1 MKNRFK
7 MIALL
12 VLLAAT
18 LLSGCSGTSKSS
30 GEKKETAGSK
40 DEPVEITYA
49 FPYFGSIPKDL
60 KLVEDEINKIAT
72 KEINVKV
79 KLLPVSGG
87 NWSQQVTLM
96 ISGNEDLD
104 LMPTIGQF
112 TSMAAQKQLLDIT
125 DLLQEHGQ
133 GIESTLGDNFLKG
146 TTVDGKIYG
155 VTVGNGK
162 AAAPNIIMRK
172 DILDKYGLSIDNVK
186 TLDDIAKIYEVVSK
200 KEPEMA
206 MLIPQIAGNVT
217 LAPASILMQPKYD
230 NLGDGFGVLLGNDN
244 YNVVNIY
251 ETDEYKALLN
261 TVRDWNKKGYIM
273 KGAATS
279 NETAVNLLKAGKGF
293 SQFSSSEVGVDTQMS
308 RNAGQ
313 PFVAK
318 KLQDPLIT
326 SSALN
331 GITWVIPVTSKNPE
345 AAMKFLNLTYTNAD
359 LINLIDWGI
368 EGKHYVKKSDGTIG
382 YPEGVDANN
391 TGYGL
396 GQDWLFGNQLIAHV
410 WEGNDPNNYKIL
422 AENNKTAP
430 VSNALGFTFDSSK
443 VKTEIASVTNV
454 VNQYLP
460 GLDTG
465 SVDPDQHLPEFI
477 SKLKAAGIDKII
489 AEKQRQLD
497 EWVAKNKE

>member
-1 MKNRFK
+1 MKKRFK
-7 MIALL
+7 LIALL

-18 LLSGCSGTSKSS
+18 ILSGCSGASKSS
-30 GEKKETAGSK
+30 NGGKDTAASK
-40 DEPVEITYA
+40 NQPVEITYA
-49 FPYFGSIPKDL
+49 FPYFGTIPKDL
-60 KLVEDEINKIAT
+60 KQVEDEINKLSI

-79 KLLPVSGG
+79 KLKPVSGG
-87 NWSQQVTLM
+87 NWNQQVTLM
-96 ISGNEDLD
+96 ISGGENLD
-104 LMPTIGQF
+104 LMPTLGTF
-112 TSMAAQKQLLDIT
+112 NTMAAQKQLIDIT
-125 DLLQEHGQ
+125 DLLQKYGQ
-133 GIESTLGDNFLKG
+133 GIQSAVGDNFLKG
-146 TTVDGKIYG
+146 TSVDGKIYG

-162 AAAPNIIMRK
+162 AAVPTIVMRK
-172 DILDKYGLSIDNVK
+172 DILDKYGLSIDSVK

-206 MLIPQIAGNVT
+206 MLIPQSAGNVT
-217 LAPASILMQPKYD
+217 IAPTSLLMHSKYD
-230 NLGDGFGVLLGNDN
+230 GLGDNFGVLLGNDS
-244 YNVVNIY
+244 YKVENVY
-251 ETDEYKALLN
+251 ETDEYKAILK
-261 TVRDWNKKGYIM
+261 TMREWNKKGYIM

-279 NETAVNLLKAGKGF
+279 TETAVTLLKSGKGF
-293 SQFSSSEVGVDTQMS
+293 SQFTASEVGVDTQLT
-308 RNAGQ
+308 RNTGHQ
-313 PFVAK
+313 FVAK

-331 GITWVIPVTSKNPE
+331 GLTWVIPVTSKNPE

-382 YPEGVDANN
+382 YPKGLDANN

-396 GQDWLFGNQLIAHV
+396 GQDWLFGNQMIAHV

-422 AENNKTAP
+422 AEDNKTAP
-430 VSNALGFTFDSSK
+430 ISNALGFTFDSSK

-454 VNQYLP
+454 VNQYQP

-465 SVDPDQHLPEFI
+465 SVDPNKQLPVFI

-489 AEKQRQLD
+489 AEKQKQLD
-497 EWVAKNKE
+497 EWVAKNKK